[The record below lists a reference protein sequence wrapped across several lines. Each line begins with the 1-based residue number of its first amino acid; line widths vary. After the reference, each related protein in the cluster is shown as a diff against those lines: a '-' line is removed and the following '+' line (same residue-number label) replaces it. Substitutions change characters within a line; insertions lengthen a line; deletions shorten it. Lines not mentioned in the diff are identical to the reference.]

1 MTDLQNARRKLKIAI
16 GVMLAIDLAAAAVLF
31 SPLVGSA
38 ESRRFERNSLAAELT
53 RKNREVQPLRGM
65 DKKIDL
71 AKKEIPAFYSER
83 FAKRSSDIAEE
94 LGKIATQNGIKIQQA
109 KYKQEDAETSG
120 IIPMEIEA
128 NFAGDYLQLVRFIN
142 SLERSKLFI
151 TVDGVDLASEGAGP
165 VKLQVTMHSYMRAG
179 V

>member
-1 MTDLQNARRKLKIAI
+1 MADLQHARRKLKIAI

-53 RKNREVQPLRGM
+53 RKNREVQPLIGM

-71 AKKEIPAFYSER
+71 AKKQIPAFYSQR
-83 FAKRSSDIAEE
+83 FAARSSDVAEE
-94 LGKIATQNGIKIQQA
+94 LGKIAAQNEIKIQQA
-109 KYKQEDAETSG
+109 KYKQEDAETAG
-120 IIPMEIEA
+120 IVPVEIEA
-128 NFAGDYLQLVRFIN
+128 NFEGGYLQLVRFIN

-151 TVDGVDLASEGAGP
+151 TVDGVDLASEGTGP
-165 VKLQVTMHSYMRAG
+165 VKLQITMHSFMRAG
-179 V
+179 A

>member
-1 MTDLQNARRKLKIAI
+1 MADLRHARRRLKIAI
-16 GVMLAIDLAAAAVLF
+16 GVMLALDLAAAAVLF

-38 ESRRFERNSLAAELT
+38 ESRRFQKNSLAAELT

-71 AKKEIPAFYSER
+71 AKTQIPEFYSER
-83 FAKRSSDIAEE
+83 FAKRNSDIADEV
-94 LGKIATQNGIKIQQA
+94 GKMASQNGIKILQA
-109 KYKQEDAETSG
+109 KYKQEDPETSG
-120 IIPMEIEA
+120 IVPIEIEA

-151 TVDGVDLASEGAGP
+151 TVDGVDLANEGTGP
-165 VKLQVTMHSYMRAG
+165 VKLQITMHSYMRLGA
-179 V
+179 